1 MKRLLIILLLSTAM
15 LPLMQAQEI
24 ITELSENPVIREY
37 ISERGHQQSDLRSDT
52 GERAD
57 AVRLPFLD
65 DFKNK
70 GIYPNAR
77 LWDDSVVFINS
88 SYAYR
93 PPNRGVATFDALDNK
108 GNLHSN
114 VSTFPFRADSL
125 TSKPIRLDSIFSPF
139 PRAITTAD
147 SVYLSFFYQP
157 QGIANK
163 PESFDSLILEFGYDT
178 TVYAGYLDSVIVD
191 IADLNIIDPGDS
203 IVKGDTVYAPG
214 IVCDPGLYL
223 IADTTYYYDDEI
235 TLPCDSVFEEE
246 TAWNWEWSA
255 EGMSLSNFFDSN
267 LVYSRQVMIPI
278 TDSAKYFRDGFRF
291 RFRNIAS
298 LANDFNPSWRSNCD
312 HWNIDYVYLDINR
325 DQNDIYYRDISF
337 AERAPSMLKE
347 YQAMPYNQ
355 YINDPTNEIKD
366 SLEMFI
372 TNLDNTQFNY
382 QYLYKIVDEEGLYPY
397 TYDGGFCN
405 LDPFNTSGYQN
416 CLICGQHACP
426 PVNYVFSL
434 DLGEMT
440 SFTITHIL
448 LGDIT
453 AFDTIGDTTIF
464 RQLFRNYYAYD
475 DNTPEAGYGLTPA
488 GAQLAYKFELNVRDT
503 LRAVQMYF
511 NRVQDNSN
519 QRFFNLRIWGD
530 NNGFPGDLIYEQLNE
545 FVEYSNSLTEFYTYL
560 LDEPL
565 LVNGVFYVGWEQ
577 TTNDNLNL
585 GLDRNT
591 NSKNK
596 IFFNADGQW
605 LTSSIPGGSLMMRP
619 VLGREEFLGME
630 EGPETPP
637 ATFKVYPNPLRGNQL
652 HFELPASEKSP
663 ENLENLRI
671 DIYNLLGQ
679 QVSSRKY
686 SNPLPVT
693 VSEKGLYM
701 IQLINTRTHKK
712 YTTRL
717 IITR

>member
-1 MKRLLIILLLSTAM
+1 MKRLFIILVLSTGI
-15 LPLMQAQEI
+15 LPLMRAQEI
-24 ITELSENPVIREY
+24 ITELSENPVIKEYRAEHRQYQSELGSGRE
-37 ISERGHQQSDLRSDT
+37 ERSS
-52 GERAD
+52 
-57 AVRLPFLD
+57 AVRLPFFD

-70 GIYPNAR
+70 SIYPDPE

-93 PPNRGVATFDALDNK
+93 APNRGVATFDALDNK
-108 GNLHSN
+108 GNLHFN
-114 VSTFPFRADSL
+114 VSTFPFRSDSL

-139 PRAITTAD
+139 QRAITTAD
-147 SVYLSFFYQP
+147 SLYLSFFYQP
-157 QGIANK
+157 QGIGNK
-163 PESFDSLILEFGYDT
+163 PESFDSLVLEFGYDT

-191 IADLNIIDPGDS
+191 VADLNIIGPGDS
-203 IVKGDTVYAPG
+203 IVMGDTVFAPG
-214 IVCDPGLYL
+214 IVCDPGLYV

-235 TLPCDSVFEEE
+235 ILPCDSVFEEE
-246 TAWNWEWSA
+246 TAWTWKWSA
-255 EGMSLSNFFDSN
+255 EGMSISDFYDSN
-267 LVYSRQVMIPI
+267 LVYFKQVLIPI
-278 TDSAKYFRDGFRF
+278 TDSARYYRDGFRF

-298 LANDFNPSWRSNCD
+298 LADDFNPSWRSNSD
-312 HWNIDYVYLDINR
+312 HWNIDYVYLNINR
-325 DQNDIYYRDISF
+325 NQNDIYYRDISF
-337 AERAPSMLKE
+337 AERAPSMLRD

-366 SLEMFI
+366 SLGMSI
-372 TNLDNTQFNY
+372 TNLDNTLFNY

-405 LDPFNTSGYQN
+405 LEPYSTSGYQN
-416 CLICGQHACP
+416 CVICGQHACP

-453 AFDTIGDTTIF
+453 AFDTISDTTIF
-464 RQLFRNYYAYD
+464 RQQFRNYYAYD
-475 DNTPEAGYGLTPA
+475 DGTPEAGYGLTPA

-519 QRFFNLRIWGD
+519 QQFFNLRIWGD
-530 NNGFPGDLIYEQLNE
+530 NNGIPGDLIYEQLNE
-545 FVEYSNSLTEFYTYL
+545 FVEYSNSLTQFHTYL

-565 LVNGVFYVGWEQ
+565 PVNGIFYIGWEQ
-577 TTNDNLNL
+577 TTTDNLNL
-585 GLDRNT
+585 GLDKNT

-605 LTSSIPGGSLMMRP
+605 LASSIPGGSLMMRP

-630 EGPETPP
+630 GHPKRSPL
-637 ATFKVYPNPLRGNQL
+637 TFKVYPNPLRGNQL
-652 HFELPASEKSP
+652 HLELPSSENKP
-663 ENLENLRI
+663 ENFHNLRI
-671 DIYNLLGQ
+671 DIYNALGQ
-679 QVSSRKY
+679 QVSSRNY
-686 SNPLPVT
+686 SNPLPIAA
-693 VSEKGLYM
+693 SEKGLY
-701 IQLINTRTHKK
+701 IVRLINTRTLKK
-712 YTTRL
+712 YSSRL